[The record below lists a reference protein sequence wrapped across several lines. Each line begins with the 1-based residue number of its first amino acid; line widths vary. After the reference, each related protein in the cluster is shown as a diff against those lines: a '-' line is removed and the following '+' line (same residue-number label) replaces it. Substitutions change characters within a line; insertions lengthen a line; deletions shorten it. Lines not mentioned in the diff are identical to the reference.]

1 MRSGVCLT
9 GEFCHKG
16 GGGSATKA
24 GGSASKAGVCLKSEF
39 GHTGGRSVSRR
50 ASRAQNRNNAT
61 DAGWLSTI
69 DAAGAAAKMLAMS
82 A

>member
-1 MRSGVCLT
+1 MRSGVCLK
-9 GEFCHKG
+9 GEFCHIGEGVLPQSRGFCLKG
-16 GGGSATKA
+16 
-24 GGSASKAGVCLKSEF
+24 GVCLKSEF

-50 ASRAQNRNNAT
+50 ASRAQNKNNAT